1 MAKNVLVITG
11 SPRKEGNTNTIA
23 QAFVAGALAY
33 QNNVEVFDAFTAK
46 MDGCHGD
53 GSCHERGT
61 CGLKDDGVRL
71 HELMCW
77 ADVMVLVS
85 PVYWKSFTSYM
96 KTVIDR
102 FYPYA
107 APKPRA
113 ACTVKET
120 YLIAAAGQDDMS
132 IFDNM
137 VEEFDFVN
145 NLLGFEKKDMLLAPG
160 LKGPDEAGQNES
172 LLMKAVMM
180 GCRV

>member
-1 MAKNVLVITG
+1 MGKNVLVITS

-33 QNNVEVFDAFTAK
+33 ENKVEVFDAFSANL
-46 MDGCHGD
+46 DGCHGD
-53 GSCHERGT
+53 ASCHERGF
-61 CGLKDDGVRL
+61 CGLKDDGVKL

-77 ADVMVLVS
+77 ADVLVLVS

-96 KTVIDR
+96 KKVIDR

-120 YLIAAAGQDDMS
+120 YLIAAAGQPDES
-132 IFDNM
+132 IFKNM
-137 VEEFDFVN
+137 IEEFDFVN
-145 NLLGFEKKDMLLAPG
+145 TLLGFEKKGVLLAPG
-160 LKGPDEAGQNES
+160 LQGPDEAGKDES
-172 LLMKAVMM
+172 LLFKAVMM
-180 GCRV
+180 GAKI